1 MTPATFFQQKEKV
14 RAIRGGCKQGAKYAE
29 IYSGFRIVDFTH
41 WSNEMQYDSVSK
53 RHSVQYPTSSEEP
66 WKMRM
71 EKKTK
76 NPKQNKKTTKTQHVI
91 H

>member
-1 MTPATFFQQKEKV
+1 MTPATFSSRKKKSKLLV
-14 RAIRGGCKQGAKYAE
+14 GGCKQGAKYAE

-66 WKMRM
+66 WKMIM
-71 EKKTK
+71 EKKK
-76 NPKQNKKTTKTQHVI
+76 PQKTQSKT
-91 H
+91 